1 MCPEEKGHLF
11 IQERGHYNHSA
22 PILTCSAISVFQFG
36 VDSFFNKHFRSKL
49 LRHILKLNFL
59 KTTCHIFFTK
69 SIFFKKTQKL
79 TIKVLE
85 KKN

>member
-1 MCPEEKGHLF
+1 MCTCPEEKGHLF

-22 PILTCSAISVFQFG
+22 PILTCSAISFSLYSVFQFG

-59 KTTCHIFFTK
+59 KKNVSYFFH
-69 SIFFKKTQKL
+69 QKYFL
-79 TIKVLE
+79 
-85 KKN
+85 

>member
-1 MCPEEKGHLF
+1 MCTCPEEKGHLF

-22 PILTCSAISVFQFG
+22 PILTCSAISFSLYSVFQFG

-59 KTTCHIFFTK
+59 KTTYHIFFTK
-69 SIFFKKTQKL
+69 STFFKKTQ
-79 TIKVLE
+79 I
-85 KKN
+85 